1 MAVDENG
8 TLWGWG
14 RNPILLQAEKR
25 IFESSPIRIMEDVAE
40 IQLGNFSAAALKTD
54 GTLWLWGTTGYGDW
68 EEPRLVLDE
77 VASVYS
83 SGNTVFAIRT
93 NGDLYGWGSFEL
105 EGRENVN
112 THSPAYI
119 ASGIKDIS
127 SGGTKGYQCL
137 TTDGQVFLFGS
148 SGKRADGRPLAY
160 TMDTTPVAEQVR
172 SLCEGGFVKKD
183 NSFWTWEWA
192 GAGSPMV
199 LEKQRDDVAYAA
211 REDCFVTT
219 DGRLHAQGLWFPV
232 SLYGLS
238 TFVRNLFFISVLCVI
253 IAAWIRKKLHK

>member
-1 MAVDENG
+1 
-8 TLWGWG
+8 
-14 RNPILLQAEKR
+14 
-25 IFESSPIRIMEDVAE
+25 
-40 IQLGNFSAAALKTD
+40 
-54 GTLWLWGTTGYGDW
+54 
-68 EEPRLVLDE
+68 
-77 VASVYS
+77 
-83 SGNTVFAIRT
+83 
-93 NGDLYGWGSFEL
+93 
-105 EGRENVN
+105 
-112 THSPAYI
+112 
-119 ASGIKDIS
+119 
-127 SGGTKGYQCL
+127 
-137 TTDGQVFLFGS
+137 
-148 SGKRADGRPLAY
+148 
-160 TMDTTPVAEQVR
+160 MDTTPVAEQVR